1 VIEVRHELP
10 AWPSAVVFVE
20 PRADST
26 RELARAL
33 RMAVSAGDVRL
44 VVDLGERRVNADVLT
59 LLHRAAAQ
67 LRRLGG
73 NLAVV
78 CPQPDSRRL
87 FELTLLSQAFP
98 VFATRDEA
106 LRTWR

>member
-1 VIEVRHELP
+1 M
-10 AWPSAVVFVE
+10 VFVE
-20 PRADST
+20 PRESSRD
-26 RELARAL
+26 LVKAL
-33 RMAVSAGDVRL
+33 RMAIAAGDVRL
-44 VVDLGERRVNADVLT
+44 VVDLGKQQDASAETLT

-73 NLAVV
+73 SLAVV
-78 CPQPDSRRL
+78 CPQPDLRRM
-87 FELTLLSQAFP
+87 FDLTLLSQGFP